1 METVEPPKNHGPLPP
16 FHTLVTSLLIPLSNL
31 SSHSGGKSTSVKEVR
46 RRIVDKFI
54 NNWREK
60 VGNDIYPALRLVMPD
75 KDRERA
81 MYSMKEKVLG
91 KYLVRV
97 LKISPES
104 PDAQALMNW
113 KQGNA
118 YSAGNFSERCYDI
131 IKKRETKSDY
141 GTLTIGQVNE
151 LLDKLS
157 GESDSQAVIQ
167 EFYDNMNSE
176 EMRWLIRAI
185 LRNMRIHATEKTI
198 LEAWHPDAMA
208 LFNVTSNLKRTC
220 WELWDPD
227 HRLSLEQQ
235 DVSLMACFQPQ
246 LAMFTKGTAT
256 VVKAMPSQFLIEE
269 KIDGERMQI
278 HIAEYGKSVKYF
290 SRRATEYTHLYG
302 ASYSTG
308 PFSTVLQQAINS
320 QVENCILDGEM
331 ATWDR
336 TENVLGPF
344 GTLKTAAK
352 GGGAGLVPIF
362 LAFDVLLLND
372 VSLTMYPLKERKK
385 ALNKVISNPVPGSIE
400 ILAYEWASSQEE
412 VNKRL
417 QRAVEE
423 SSEGLIVKNPE
434 RPYDV
439 NSRNDSWYKVKPE
452 YLTEFEETF
461 DVCVIGGF
469 YGSGKR
475 RNQVASFLCGLR
487 VDKGEDKVNK
497 FHSFCKVGGGLSS
510 ADFAELR
517 HKLGDK
523 FQKWS
528 TLAKDYIEIAAGS
541 SSSVPDVW
549 IRPDESLVFEVK
561 ASQIVPSTSFR
572 TGQTLRFPRFKQIRH
587 DKDWKTAASLKD
599 FHKIRREIDAL
610 ELKKIEENASKRA
623 RQPAKKKIR
632 ILGATSDD
640 ESQEQKHISLRDQL
654 FAGIVFYVISDVD
667 SVDGIDRD
675 RLRALIKAHGGS
687 LTNSTKITEGRL
699 VLVADKKIL
708 RVSNIMKMNEQD
720 IIKPIWVT
728 DCIKYGRILELE
740 PRYVFHATPETN
752 ESMHKS
758 VDMYGDPYTR
768 KIGLDELKVLLNEM
782 NNIHV
787 PSDERS
793 LRLLKLELV
802 DAIPEPIPGL
812 LFPIDVFYFDEP
824 NSTAQTLAEFAGG
837 TTTDAI
843 NEKTTAVVVNSV
855 QRAREIRKTV
865 AGSKTIPRIVTA
877 SWITESWK
885 ERTRLPEDSKFVNF

>member
-1 METVEPPKNHGPLPP
+1 MATVEPPKNHGPTPP
-16 FHTLVTSLLIPLSNL
+16 FHTLVTKLLIPLSNL
-31 SSHSGGKSTSVKEVR
+31 STQSGSIKEFR

-54 NNWREK
+54 SLWREN

-91 KYLVRV
+91 KHLVKV

-141 GTLTIGQVNE
+141 GTLTIGQVND

-157 GESDSQAVIQ
+157 GDSDSQAVIQ

-176 EMRWLIRAI
+176 EMRWLIRVI

-198 LEAWHPDAMA
+198 LEAWHPDAIA

-246 LAMFTKGTAT
+246 LAMFTKGIAT
-256 VVKAMPSQFLIEE
+256 VVKAMPTQFLIEE

-290 SRRATEYTHLYG
+290 SRRATEYTNLYG
-302 ASYSTG
+302 ASYDTG
-308 PFSTVLQQAINS
+308 PFSTFLKKAINS
-320 QVENCILDGEM
+320 QVENCVLDGEM

-336 TENVLGPF
+336 VENVLGPF

-362 LAFDVLLLND
+362 LAFDILLLND

-385 ALNKVISNPVPGSIE
+385 ALNKVISNPIPGSIE
-400 ILAYEWASSQEE
+400 ILTYEWASTEEE

-423 SSEGLIVKNPE
+423 SSEGLIVKNPD

-475 RNQVASFLCGLR
+475 SNQVASFLCGLR
-487 VDKGEDKVNK
+487 VDKGEEKVNK
-497 FHSFCKVGGGLSS
+497 FYSFCKVGGGLSS
-510 ADFAELR
+510 SDFAELR

-528 TLAKDYIEIAAGS
+528 PMAKDYIEIAPGS

-549 IRPDESLVFEVK
+549 IKPDESLVFEVK
-561 ASQIVPSTSFR
+561 ASQIVPSTTFR

-587 DKDWKTAASLKD
+587 DKDWKTASSLKD
-599 FHKIRREIDAL
+599 FHKIRQEIDAL
-610 ELKKIEENASKRA
+610 ELKKKEEIASKRT
-623 RQPAKKKIR
+623 RRPAQKKHR
-632 ILGATSDD
+632 IIGATSDD
-640 ESQEQKHISLRDQL
+640 ESQERVHISLKDRL
-654 FAGIVFYVISDVD
+654 FSGIVFNVISEIY

-675 RLRALIKAHGGS
+675 RLKALIKEHGGS
-687 LTNSTKITEGRL
+687 LTNATNVTEGRL
-699 VLVADKKIL
+699 VLVADKKIV
-708 RVSNIMKMNEQD
+708 RVSNIMKINEQD

-728 DCIKYGRILELE
+728 DCIKYGTVLELE

-752 ESMHKS
+752 ELIYKS
-758 VDMYGDPYTR
+758 VDAYGDPYTR
-768 KIGLDELKVLLNEM
+768 KTGVDELKVLLNGM
-782 NNIHV
+782 KDLHV
-787 PSDERS
+787 FSDQSS
-793 LRLLKLELV
+793 LRSLKLELV
-802 DAIPEPIPGL
+802 DAIPEPLLGL

-837 TTTDAI
+837 TTTDTI
-843 NEKTTAVVVNSV
+843 DEKTTAVVVKNV
-855 QRAREIRKTV
+855 QRAREVRKTV

-877 SWITESWK
+877 SWIIESWK
-885 ERTRLPEDSKFVNF
+885 ERTRLPEDSKFVKFF